1 MTSGTDLP
9 KEDWRATGTTRKE
22 FTMSRTKRFGLVA
35 GLFGAGLLLAGCQ
48 AAGNRPAHTT
58 AGATTQALK
67 CDKCKVT
74 YAQVPI
80 DAGKG
85 RIVGYR
91 SQKNMECPDC
101 KSAAANFF
109 ATGKFEHN
117 CKTCGPS
124 MEVCEAH

>member
-1 MTSGTDLP
+1 M
-9 KEDWRATGTTRKE
+9 
-22 FTMSRTKRFGLVA
+22 FRTKRFALMA
-35 GLFGAGLLLAGCQ
+35 GLLGSGLLLAGCQ
-48 AAGNRPAHTT
+48 GAGTRTADAASA
-58 AGATTQALK
+58 ATTRALA

-74 YAQVPI
+74 YVQVPN
-80 DAGKG
+80 APVKG
-85 RIVGYR
+85 APGVVGYR
-91 SQKNMECPDC
+91 SAKNMECPDC